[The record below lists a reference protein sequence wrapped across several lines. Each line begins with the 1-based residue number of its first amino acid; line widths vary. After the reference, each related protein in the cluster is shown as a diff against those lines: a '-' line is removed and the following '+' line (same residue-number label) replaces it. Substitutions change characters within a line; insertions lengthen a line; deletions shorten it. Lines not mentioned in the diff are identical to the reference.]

1 MKIFNKIQN
10 YFKRKKMTAL
20 EYKRL
25 KDQEQLEEYNIR
37 EEKYNDMIRDETQKQ
52 QFLNRMYNIKK
63 NTYTKKMVTAILAIS
78 IIDIQLSY
86 ILAFFDKGQV
96 VDSLSNQLCITI
108 LGVSFAYMIRAY
120 FDSKAEHKNLDDNIK
135 SEIQSNLSNKISNV
149 FESAGIN
156 IDVDKFLSNNNEE
169 QEDDKSSDNFN
180 LDINK
185 PEPEEDN

>member
-1 MKIFNKIQN
+1 MKIFNKIQH
-10 YFKRKKMTAL
+10 YFKKKKLTAI

-37 EEKYNDMIRDETQKQ
+37 EEKYNDMLRDESQRQ

-86 ILAFFDKGQV
+86 VLAFFDKGQV

-120 FDSKAEHKNLDDNIK
+120 FDSRAEHKNLDESIK
-135 SEIQSNLSNKISNV
+135 DEIQNNLANKISDV

-156 IDVDKFLSNNNEE
+156 INVDKFLST
-169 QEDDKSSDNFN
+169 DDEKSSSNFH
-180 LDINK
+180 LDINNET
-185 PEPEEDN
+185 PEDDN

>member
-1 MKIFNKIQN
+1 MKIFNKLQN
-10 YFKRKKMTAL
+10 YFKRKKLTEI

-37 EEKYNDMIRDETQKQ
+37 EEKYNDMLRDESQKQ

-120 FDSKAEHKNLDDNIK
+120 FDSRAEHKNLDETIK
-135 SEIQSNLSNKISNV
+135 TEIQSNLSNKLTNI

-156 IDVDKFLSNNNEE
+156 VDVNKFLSTDD
-169 QEDDKSSDNFN
+169 EDDKSSSKFHLNINEDEPDN
-180 LDINK
+180 
-185 PEPEEDN
+185 